1 VEQIFRRLGQRIR
14 DVRVQ
19 RGFAS
24 QEAFADYLKVHRT
37 FVGHLE
43 TGRKDFRLTTLIRI
57 AEALEVPLADLFTG
71 LEADK
76 PLKLNR
82 RTGVGGRTAI
92 LRELNA
98 VEQGIQRMKALV
110 SPPPDKWEA
119 PIRSSQSMA
128 RRPEAF
134 LERDIGET
142 PVEEL
147 RAFEVGVVAAN
158 FVASVNIVAS
168 QA

>member
-57 AEALEVPLADLFTG
+57 AEALEVPLADLFVD

-76 PLKLNR
+76 PLKLKR
-82 RTGVGGRTAI
+82 ATGTGGRSAI
-92 LRELNA
+92 LHELKA
-98 VEQGIQRMKALV
+98 IEQSVQKM
-110 SPPPDKWEA
+110 
-119 PIRSSQSMA
+119 
-128 RRPEAF
+128 RRLTHE
-134 LERDIGET
+134 
-142 PVEEL
+142 
-147 RAFEVGVVAAN
+147 N
-158 FVASVNIVAS
+158 
-168 QA
+168 

>member
-1 VEQIFRRLGQRIR
+1 MK
-14 DVRVQ
+14 

-76 PLKLNR
+76 PLKLKQ
-82 RTGVGGRTAI
+82 RTGTGGRSAI
-92 LRELNA
+92 LHELEA
-98 VEQGIQRMKALV
+98 VERSVLKMKALV
-110 SPPPDKWEA
+110 SP
-119 PIRSSQSMA
+119 
-128 RRPEAF
+128 
-134 LERDIGET
+134 
-142 PVEEL
+142 
-147 RAFEVGVVAAN
+147 AAEG
-158 FVASVNIVAS
+158 
-168 QA
+168 

>member
-1 VEQIFRRLGQRIR
+1 MLPIIRSIDQAVAYLVALSDTRSVEHIFRRLGQRIR
-14 DVRVQ
+14 DIRLQ

-57 AEALEVPLADLFTG
+57 AEALEVPLADLFSG

-82 RTGVGGRTAI
+82 RTAISGRSAI
-92 LRELNA
+92 LRELKA
-98 VEQGIQRMKALV
+98 VERGVQRVKALV
-110 SPPPDKWEA
+110 SPATD
-119 PIRSSQSMA
+119 
-128 RRPEAF
+128 
-134 LERDIGET
+134 G
-142 PVEEL
+142 
-147 RAFEVGVVAAN
+147 
-158 FVASVNIVAS
+158 
-168 QA
+168 